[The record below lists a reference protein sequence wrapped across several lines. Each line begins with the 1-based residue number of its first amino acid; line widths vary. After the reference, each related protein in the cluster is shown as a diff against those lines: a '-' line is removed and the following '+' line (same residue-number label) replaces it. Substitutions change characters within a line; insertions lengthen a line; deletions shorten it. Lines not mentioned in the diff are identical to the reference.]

1 MWNFRS
7 TAGEEH
13 SEQRNTLGGDV
24 ESIDPERV
32 IRCRVVKVRSNIL
45 DFANI
50 KVLNLCMSS

>member
-32 IRCRVVKVRSNIL
+32 IRCRVVKVRSNI
-45 DFANI
+45 
-50 KVLNLCMSS
+50 